1 MLFAVTASYSAENR
15 NGIAQRFVSVLEEGE
30 LPSGVSLVC
39 RYHSTAT
46 RWAVMVLE
54 TDSSAGIHLWAAKFN
69 DLVDFD
75 IHPVETEDSIQPI
88 VEAILERSKKN

>member
-15 NGIAQRFVSVLEEGE
+15 NRIAERFLSVIEEGE
-30 LPSGVSLVC
+30 MPAGVKLIC

-54 TDSSAGIHLWAAKFN
+54 TDTITGIHLWAAKFN

-75 IHPVETEDSIQPI
+75 IHPVETEDSVQPI
-88 VEAILERSKKN
+88 VEAILEGVKNT